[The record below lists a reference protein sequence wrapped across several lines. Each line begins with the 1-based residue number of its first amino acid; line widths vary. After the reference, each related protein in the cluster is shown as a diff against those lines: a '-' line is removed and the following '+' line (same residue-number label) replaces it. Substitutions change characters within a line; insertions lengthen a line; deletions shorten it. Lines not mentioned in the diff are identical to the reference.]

1 MNQSQL
7 SKPTKVLY
15 LHGFASGPSS
25 TKAQY
30 FVKRLNQIDIDAI
43 VPDLNQPTFTE
54 MTLTSQLKIARDCL
68 GQIGQN
74 SRLVIVGSSMGGLLA
89 TLLAQSLLPL
99 HALVLL
105 APGFGLPR
113 RWTQMLGSDGLSEWQ
128 QTGSM
133 EVFHHGLN
141 ENVQLNYNF
150 IVDAETYTTDGLKV
164 NVPTIVFHGKND
176 ETVPF
181 EESVAFGKDN
191 PQTVQLEILDDDHQL
206 IKSLEQ
212 IWSNTELFLKQLQ
225 E

>member
-1 MNQSQL
+1 
-7 SKPTKVLY
+7 
-15 LHGFASGPSS
+15 
-25 TKAQY
+25 
-30 FVKRLNQIDIDAI
+30 
-43 VPDLNQPTFTE
+43 
-54 MTLTSQLKIARDCL
+54 
-68 GQIGQN
+68 
-74 SRLVIVGSSMGGLLA
+74 
-89 TLLAQSLLPL
+89 
-99 HALVLL
+99 
-105 APGFGLPR
+105 
-113 RWTQMLGSDGLSEWQ
+113 MLGSDGLSEWQ